1 MPTDTR
7 LWHAHT

>member
-7 LWHAHT
+7 LWIY